1 MDLTTNNN
9 FVDNINPL
17 DINSS
22 ITTTRDLKDSIH
34 ALAIMNGCTMQE
46 YLDQLISNEVNH
58 FDIQK
63 LSNYRNLK
71 FYLGFYL
78 DQYYLKRYK
87 NRVGDN

>member
-71 FYLGFYL
+71 FYL
-78 DQYYLKRYK
+78 DQYYLADCKI
-87 NRVGDN
+87 

>member
-71 FYLGFYL
+71 FYLEFYL

-87 NRVGDN
+87 RWIIE

>member
-22 ITTTRDLKDSIH
+22 VTATRDLKDSIH

-71 FYLGFYL
+71 FYL

-87 NRVGDN
+87 NRIGDN

>member
-22 ITTTRDLKDSIH
+22 ITATRDLKDSIH

-71 FYLGFYL
+71 FYL

-87 NRVGDN
+87 NRIGDN

>member
-22 ITTTRDLKDSIH
+22 ITATRDLKDSIH

-71 FYLGFYL
+71 FYLE
-78 DQYYLKRYK
+78 QYYLKRYK
-87 NRVGDN
+87 NRIGDN